1 MNRKELRAIAKLYA
15 PKNSKKNA
23 NILKRMF
30 LRLEECSKH
39 TEANLKYAD
48 FGCHCAIL
56 LESLI
61 DSIEK
66 DEQKGIKGDR

>member
-1 MNRKELRAIAKLYA
+1 
-15 PKNSKKNA
+15 
-23 NILKRMF
+23 MF